1 MVELPPLRALQV
13 FAAVGRFGSMTK
25 AAQELKVS
33 PGAISQQIKI
43 LEEAMG
49 LSLVTRKGNGLVLT
63 EVGIAY
69 HQAVAKIFA
78 DFHKASDDIIQSHR
92 SSALVISS
100 LPLFASRWL
109 SANMFNWQKAHPNV
123 CFHLEGTAV
132 EPVVEEKPF
141 DFRIT
146 YADKMHLYDSFVPLF
161 TDGLIPVCSPQLAA
175 SQPLEQPSDLFA
187 HRLLTIDWRPYL
199 SPAPTWQDWFRLVG
213 LDGSEIRDFFML
225 SLSSLAIEAAVE
237 GRGIALAQKAM
248 VTEELRTGRLI
259 APFEPVLK
267 LPLPYVLAWNKTVFD
282 KTGASEF
289 HRWIVGLARKQEKNA
304 LAWWSA

>member
-13 FAAVGRFGSMTK
+13 FEAVGRFGSMTK

-49 LSLVTRKGNGLVLT
+49 LHLVARKGNGLALT
-63 EVGIAY
+63 EVGLAY
-69 HQAVAKIFA
+69 HQAVAKAFA
-78 DFHKASDDIIQSHR
+78 DFHKASSDIVEFHR
-92 SSALVISS
+92 SSALIISA
-100 LPLFASRWL
+100 LPLIASRWL
-109 SANMFNWQKAHPNV
+109 SPNMFTWQKTHPNV
-123 CFHLEGTAV
+123 CFHLEGTAI
-132 EPVVEEKPF
+132 EPVLDGKPF

-146 YADKMHLYDSFVPLF
+146 YADKAHLFESFVPLF
-161 TDGLIPVCSPQLAA
+161 NDGLVPVCSPELAA
-175 SQPLEQPSDLFA
+175 SQPLEKPADLLA
-187 HRLLTIDWRPYL
+187 HRLLTIDWRPFL

-225 SLSSLAIEAAVE
+225 SLSSLAIEAAIE

-248 VTEELRTGRLI
+248 VAEELRTGRLI
-259 APFEPVLK
+259 APFEQVLM
-267 LPLPYVLAWNKTVFD
+267 LPSPYILAWNRTVFD

-289 HRWIVGLARKQEKNA
+289 HRWIVGLARKQERNT
-304 LAWWSA
+304 LAP

>member
-1 MVELPPLRALQV
+1 MDELPPLRALQV
-13 FAAVGRFGSMTK
+13 FAAVGRLGSMTK

-33 PGAISQQIKI
+33 PGAISQQIKS

-49 LSLVTRKGNGLVLT
+49 LHLVARKGNGLILT
-63 EVGIAY
+63 AVGESY
-69 HQAVAKIFA
+69 HQVVAKIFA
-78 DFHKASDDIIQSHR
+78 DFQKASEEVLKSHR
-92 SSALVISS
+92 SSALIISS

-132 EPVVEEKPF
+132 EPSVEEKPF

-146 YADKMHLYDSFVPLF
+146 YGDKVHLYDSFTALF
-161 TDGLIPVCSPQLAA
+161 TDGLIPVCSPHLAA
-175 SQPLEQPSDLFA
+175 AQPLQQPEDLLS
-187 HRLLTIDWRPYL
+187 HRLLTIDWRPYI

-213 LDGSEIRDFFML
+213 LDGCEIRDSFML
-225 SLSSLAIEAAVE
+225 SLSSLAIEAAIE

-248 VTEELRTGRLI
+248 VTEELRTGRLV
-259 APFEPVLK
+259 APFDSVLQ
-267 LPLPYVLAWNKTVFD
+267 LPLPYVLAWNKQVFD

-289 HRWIVGLARKQEKNA
+289 HRWVVGLARKQERNA
-304 LAWWSA
+304 LAP